1 MSKLQILRGFAS
13 TGLSQGVKLHPF
25 LAEGWLS
32 VYSSK
37 STRTVPVASLVL
49 SYGLLFLLIAIAA
62 GCTLDPNARK
72 LKYLQQGDLY
82 SKKGKYPEANISYS
96 RALQIDPRFVEAHY
110 KRAQCL
116 LKQGSWAAAF
126 QELSRT
132 VELQPENWP
141 AQLDLGQLLLAG
153 GKPQEAKDRA
163 LLILHSGPK
172 HSDAEILLSDAD
184 VALGNLKEALEE
196 AKKAAEIAPDRSSGL
211 VNLGLMQAKAGAL
224 GDAEA
229 SLKKAQSLDPLS
241 VTPLIT
247 LANLYQRARRWA
259 DAEKEY
265 QAAISLAP
273 KSTMPRIA
281 LAGLYLAQGQESLA
295 EKVLTD
301 AKQQLSDDPAAYR
314 LLGDYYLSHGE
325 NAKAVAEFGA
335 LSAVH
340 QNDLTV
346 RKTYIQLLIL
356 NKRITESS
364 QLNDALLDKTPQ
376 DAEALILKGQIQLQ
390 QKKVDES
397 IQSLQR
403 ALKYAPG
410 NAMGHYQLGAAFQ
423 QKGSTQQ
430 AQSEWRE
437 AVRLRPNLSEAW
449 RAMGVNAL
457 QRGDWRELES
467 IADQLKTIAPRS
479 ADGYLY
485 HATARMNQ
493 SDASAA
499 EADLNQLLLIAPNS
513 ALGYVKLGQLRA
525 AERRLDDAGKMYR
538 QGLARDPH
546 SLEALEGLVDLDLL
560 SKKPAQA
567 LRLIQD
573 QLDSNPANAALYLLQ
588 GKALL
593 QNKQLEEAEHSM
605 ERAVEIDGQN
615 VSALV
620 QLAAVESSLGKFG
633 QSSAN
638 YQRAIGVTPNDV
650 RLYVALG
657 SVHESQGDW
666 QQAQTLYQKALAIQP
681 ENALAANNLAFIMVE
696 HGESVN
702 VALTLAQT
710 ARRGLPNLPNSA
722 DTLGWAYYHNGAYS
736 VAAPLFEDAV
746 TKVPENLTYHY
757 HLGLTYQKLNDLAR
771 ARTEFEKTINL
782 DPKSAL
788 ANEARRALS
797 QSTGT

>member
-1 MSKLQILRGFAS
+1 
-13 TGLSQGVKLHPF
+13 
-25 LAEGWLS
+25 
-32 VYSSK
+32 VYSYK
-37 STRTVPVASLVL
+37 STCIRRKASLVL
-49 SYGLLFLLIAIAA
+49 SYGLLFLFVALAA

-72 LKYLQQGDLY
+72 LKYLKQGDLY
-82 SKKGKYPEANISYS
+82 FQRGKYPEANISYS

-110 KRAQCL
+110 KRAQCM
-116 LKQGSWAAAF
+116 LKQSSWAAAF

-141 AQLDLGQLLLAG
+141 AQLDLGHLLLAG

-163 LLILHSGPK
+163 LLILHGDLK
-172 HSDAEILLSDAD
+172 HPEAQILLSDAD
-184 VALGNLKEALEE
+184 TALGNVKDALEE
-196 AKKAAEIAPDRSSGL
+196 ARKATEMAPDRSSGL
-211 VNLGLMQAKAGAL
+211 VNLGLIQAKAGAFD
-224 GDAEA
+224 DAEA
-229 SLKKAQSLDPLS
+229 SLKKARSLDPAS
-241 VTPLIT
+241 VTPLLT
-247 LANLYQRARRWA
+247 LANLYQRQRRWA

-281 LAGLYLAQGQESLA
+281 LAGLYLAQRQGSLA

-314 LLGDYYLSHGE
+314 MLGDYYLSRGE
-325 NAKAVAEFGA
+325 NAKALAEFGA

-340 QNDLTV
+340 QKDLTV

-356 NKRITESS
+356 NKRINEAI

-397 IQSLQR
+397 IQSLQQ

-423 QKGSTQQ
+423 QKGSIHQ

-449 RAMGVNAL
+449 RALGLSAM
-457 QRGDWRELES
+457 QHEDWRELEP

-493 SDASAA
+493 GDALAA
-499 EADLNQLLLIAPNS
+499 EADLNQLLRIAPNS
-513 ALGYVKLGQLRA
+513 ALGYVKLGQLRV
-525 AERRLDDAGKMYR
+525 AEKRLDEAEKMYR
-538 QGLARDPH
+538 QGLVRDPH
-546 SLEALEGLVDLDLL
+546 SLEALEGLVDLDLRN
-560 SKKPAQA
+560 KRPAQA
-567 LRLIQD
+567 LQLIRD
-573 QLDSNPANAALYLLQ
+573 QLDSDPQNTALYLLQ
-588 GKALL
+588 GKALV
-593 QNKQLEEAEHSM
+593 QNKQLEEAEHSIR
-605 ERAVEIDGQN
+605 RAVEIDGQN

-620 QLAAVESSLGKFG
+620 QLAAVESSLGKFD
-633 QSSAN
+633 QSIAN
-638 YQRAIGVTPNDV
+638 YQRAIGVAPNEV

-657 SVHESQGDW
+657 GIHESQGNW
-666 QQAQTLYQKALAIQP
+666 QQAQTLYQKALAMQP
-681 ENALAANNLAFIMVE
+681 ENALAANNLAYIMIE
-696 HGESVN
+696 HGQSVN

-722 DTLGWAYYHNGAYS
+722 DTLGWAYYHNGAYA

-746 TKVPENLTYHY
+746 KKVPENLTYHY
-757 HLGLTYQKLNDLAR
+757 HLGLTYQKLNDSAR
-771 ARTEFEKTINL
+771 ARTEFEKTIKL
-782 DPKSAL
+782 DPKSTL

-797 QSTGT
+797 QTTGT

>member
-1 MSKLQILRGFAS
+1 MRM
-13 TGLSQGVKLHPF
+13 T
-25 LAEGWLS
+25 
-32 VYSSK
+32 
-37 STRTVPVASLVL
+37 SLVL
-49 SYGLLFLLIAIAA
+49 SFAVLFLLGALAA

-82 SKKGKYPEANISYS
+82 FEKGKYPEANISYS

-116 LKQGSWAAAF
+116 LKQSSWAAAF

-141 AQLDLGQLLLAG
+141 AELDLGQLLLAG

-163 LLILHSGPK
+163 LLILHGDLK
-172 HSDAEILLSDAD
+172 HPAAQILLSDAD
-184 VALGNLKEALEE
+184 AALGNVKDALEE
-196 AKKAAEIAPDRSSGL
+196 ASKATEIAPDRSSGL
-211 VNLGLMQAKAGAL
+211 VNLGLIQAKAGAFD
-224 GDAEA
+224 DAEA
-229 SLKKAQSLDPLS
+229 SLKKAQSLDPVS
-241 VTPLIT
+241 VTPLLT
-247 LANLYQRARRWA
+247 LANLYQRERRWA

-273 KSTMPRIA
+273 RSTMPRIA

-314 LLGDYYLSHGE
+314 MLGDYYLSHGE

-356 NKRITESS
+356 NKRINEAN

-397 IQSLQR
+397 IQSLQQ

-410 NAMGHYQLGAAFQ
+410 NAMGHYQLGTAFQ
-423 QKGSTQQ
+423 RKGSSQQ

-449 RAMGVNAL
+449 RALGADAL
-457 QRGDWRELES
+457 QHGDWRELEP

-493 SDASAA
+493 GDALAA

-513 ALGYVKLGQLRA
+513 ALGYVKLGQLRM
-525 AERRLDDAGKMYR
+525 AERRLDEAEKMYR

-560 SKKPAQA
+560 NKKPAQA
-567 LRLIQD
+567 LRLIRE
-573 QLDSNPANAALYLLQ
+573 QLDTNPRNAALYLLQ
-588 GKALL
+588 GKTLL
-593 QNKQLEEAEHSM
+593 QNKQPEEAEHSM
-605 ERAVEIDGQN
+605 ERAVEMDGQN

-620 QLAAVESSLGKFG
+620 QLAAVESSLGKFD
-633 QSSAN
+633 QSIAN
-638 YQRAIGVTPNDV
+638 YQRALAVAPNDV

-657 SVHESQGDW
+657 GVNESQGNW
-666 QQAQTLYQKALAIQP
+666 QQAQTLYQKALGMQP
-681 ENALAANNLAFIMVE
+681 ENALAANNLAYIMIE

-736 VAAPLFEDAV
+736 VAAPLFEEAV
-746 TKVPENLTYHY
+746 KKVPGNLSYHY
-757 HLGLTYQKLNDLAR
+757 HLGLTYQKLNDSAR

-782 DPKSAL
+782 DPKSTI

-797 QSTGT
+797 QTTRS